1 MVSFVRKLISVL
13 IFVFIFLN
21 AKAYSDDWPGFQRDS
36 THSGSSSVNFA
47 NKNISLLWAF
57 SPTGRTWNYKSGSSV
72 WSSSACIADVRGKSI
87 IYAGFYN
94 NNFYAVDAKSGQPLW
109 RFIGGNRFNHAPV
122 FAEISSRPMV
132 FTACADRTIYALDA
146 LNGEKIWS
154 YETLP
159 WSYMLSEA
167 IPSSPIVIPL
177 DKLSLLAC
185 AVWNSS
191 QAPFNSF
198 QKGELYVFNAATG
211 EKIYSVVLSTTP
223 LSSPCSGAIKG
234 EPAIFISSNGGSVF
248 ALNARDGKIIWQ
260 LTLDSGLFSSPSI
273 LPDKEGSRVFIGSRF
288 GNLYCL
294 DAETGKTI
302 WTKKAGHAID
312 STPAIGNIGG
322 KAYVYIG
329 SYDRNIYCFDAV
341 TGENIWNYKT
351 GDYAVSSCVLAK
363 ISEKTVVFAHSL
375 DNKLYCLDGL
385 TGSVVWSFDLGK
397 LIWAYNT
404 RGDTIWSSPAVGMAG
419 EKPILVFP
427 CYDSKLY
434 AFSATT
440 TQEGN

>member
-1 MVSFVRKLISVL
+1 MASCAKKLVSVL
-13 IFVFIFLN
+13 IFYFIFSAGAN
-21 AKAYSDDWPGFQRDS
+21 VYCDDWSGFQRDS
-36 THSGSSSVNFA
+36 SHSGNSSVSFA
-47 NKNISLLWAF
+47 NKNIAVLWTF

-72 WSSSACIADVRGKSI
+72 WSSSACIVNIGQKSV

-94 NNFYAVDAKSGQPLW
+94 NNFYAVDAKDGSLIW

-122 FAEISSRPMV
+122 FAEINNRPMV
-132 FTACADRTIYALDA
+132 FTACADRTIYCLDA
-146 LNGEKIWS
+146 LSGEKIWG

-167 IPSSPIVIPL
+167 IPSSPIIISL

-198 QKGELYVFNAATG
+198 QKGELYVLNAATG
-211 EKIYSVVLSTTP
+211 EKLYSVVLSSAP
-223 LSSPCSGAIKG
+223 LNSPCFGSIKG
-234 EPAIFISSNGGSVF
+234 EPTIFISSNDGNVF

-260 LTLDSGLFSSPSI
+260 VTLDSGLFSSPSI
-273 LPDKEGSRVFIGSRF
+273 LQDKQNSRIFIGSRF

-294 DAETGKTI
+294 DALTGKTI

-322 KAYVYIG
+322 NVYIYIG

-341 TGENIWNYKT
+341 TGEKIWNYKT
-351 GDYAVSSCVLAK
+351 GDYAVSSCALAR

-385 TGSVVWSFDLGK
+385 TGLVVWSFDLGK

-404 RGDTIWSSPAVGMAG
+404 RGDTVWSSPAVGMAG
-419 EKPILVFP
+419 DKPILVFP

-434 AFSATT
+434 TFSVT
-440 TQEGN
+440 TQGGN